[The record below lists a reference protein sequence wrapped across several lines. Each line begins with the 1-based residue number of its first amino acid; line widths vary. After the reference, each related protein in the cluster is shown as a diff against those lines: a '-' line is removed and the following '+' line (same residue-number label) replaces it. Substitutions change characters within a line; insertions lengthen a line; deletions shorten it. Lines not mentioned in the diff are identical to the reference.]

1 MNKLT
6 LNNIAKVLVEKNG
19 LEPKEAMT
27 FTAAMFDLIHD
38 RLNEEGIVKVKGLGT
53 FKMIR
58 VEARESINVRTGERV
73 LIDSHAKIT
82 FTPDAVMKELVNK
95 PFSQFETVVLNDDVE
110 FTDMKSEET
119 TDETNNS
126 EQSETLVD
134 VVSEG
139 GTPEPAPVVAPEP
152 APVVAPEPVAEP
164 TPVVAPEPV
173 AEVAPEPV
181 AEVAPEPV
189 AVVAPEPVAEVAPEP
204 VAEVAPEPVA
214 VVAPE
219 PVAEI
224 APEPAPVVAPEPVAE
239 VAPEPT
245 PVVAPEQTR
254 EVPEPTVPS
263 ADEES
268 EEKTSAVQTCYE
280 EDEEE
285 SHWLRNIGWAFLVLV
300 LMAASAVGGYL
311 YGVGQIPSQTAMADT
326 VSAVKVNPVVTDTLV
341 NDSLKADSVAVKTEA
356 KHEDKAA
363 SEQQPQEKTSQ
374 NPHDKYAEMD
384 ARVRTGAYKITG
396 LDREVKVRAGDNLKR
411 IARRELGSDD
421 VVCYI
426 EVFNKMNASAELKEG
441 QTIKIPALKL
451 KKKKQRDD

>member
-27 FTAAMFDLIHD
+27 FTTAMFDLIHD

-126 EQSETLVD
+126 EQSESLVD

-139 GTPEPAPVVAPEP
+139 GTPEPAPVVVPEPVAEVAPEP
-152 APVVAPEPVAEP
+152 APVVAPEPVAEVAP
-164 TPVVAPEPV
+164 EVAPEPAPVVVPEPVAEPVAEPAPVVAPEPV
-173 AEVAPEPV
+173 AEPV
-181 AEVAPEPV
+181 A
-189 AVVAPEPVAEVAPEP
+189 
-204 VAEVAPEPVA
+204 
-214 VVAPE
+214 
-219 PVAEI
+219 
-224 APEPAPVVAPEPVAE
+224 EPAPVVAPEPVAE

-245 PVVAPEQTR
+245 PVVAPEPTR
-254 EVPEPTVPS
+254 EVPEPTAPS

-268 EEKTSAVQTCYE
+268 EENTSAVQTCYE

-374 NPHDKYAEMD
+374 NLHDKYAEMD

-421 VVCYI
+421 MVCYI

>member
-19 LEPKEAMT
+19 LEPKEAMM
-27 FTAAMFDLIHD
+27 FTTAMFDLIHD

-126 EQSETLVD
+126 EQSESLVD

-139 GTPEPAPVVAPEP
+139 GTPEPAPEPAPEPVAEVAPEPAPEVAPEQVAEVAPEP

-164 TPVVAPEPV
+164 T
-173 AEVAPEPV
+173 
-181 AEVAPEPV
+181 
-189 AVVAPEPVAEVAPEP
+189 
-204 VAEVAPEPVA
+204 
-214 VVAPE
+214 
-219 PVAEI
+219 
-224 APEPAPVVAPEPVAE
+224 PEPAPVVAPEPVAE

-245 PVVAPEQTR
+245 PVVAPEPTR

-268 EEKTSAVQTCYE
+268 EENTSAVQTCYE

-285 SHWLRNIGWAFLVLV
+285 SHWHRNIGWAFLVLV

-374 NPHDKYAEMD
+374 DLHDKYAEMD

-421 VVCYI
+421 MVCYI

>member
-19 LEPKEAMT
+19 LEPKEAMM
-27 FTAAMFDLIHD
+27 FTTAMFDLIHD

-126 EQSETLVD
+126 EQSESLVD

-139 GTPEPAPVVAPEP
+139 GTPEPAPEP
-152 APVVAPEPVAEP
+152 APEPVAEP
-164 TPVVAPEPV
+164 TPEPAPLVASEPV
-173 AEVAPEPV
+173 AEVAPEP
-181 AEVAPEPV
+181 APE
-189 AVVAPEPVAEVAPEP
+189 
-204 VAEVAPEPVA
+204 
-214 VVAPE
+214 
-219 PVAEI
+219 
-224 APEPAPVVAPEPVAE
+224 VAPEPVAE

-245 PVVAPEQTR
+245 PVVAPEPTR

-268 EEKTSAVQTCYE
+268 EENTSAVQTCYE

-285 SHWLRNIGWAFLVLV
+285 SHWHRNIGWAFLVLV

-363 SEQQPQEKTSQ
+363 SEEQPQEKTSQ
-374 NPHDKYAEMD
+374 NLHDKYAEMD

-421 VVCYI
+421 MVCYI

>member
-19 LEPKEAMT
+19 MEPKEAMT
-27 FTAAMFDLIHD
+27 FTTAMFDLIHD

-126 EQSETLVD
+126 EQSESLVD

-152 APVVAPEPVAEP
+152 APVVAPEPVAE
-164 TPVVAPEPV
+164 
-173 AEVAPEPV
+173 
-181 AEVAPEPV
+181 VAPEPV

-204 VAEVAPEPVA
+204 VA
-214 VVAPE
+214 VV
-219 PVAEI
+219 

-239 VAPEPT
+239 VAPETT

-356 KHEDKAA
+356 KHEEKAA

-374 NPHDKYAEMD
+374 NLHDKYAEMD

-421 VVCYI
+421 MVCYI

>member
-27 FTAAMFDLIHD
+27 FTTAMFDLIHD

-126 EQSETLVD
+126 EQSESLVD

-139 GTPEPAPVVAPEP
+139 GTPEPAPEP
-152 APVVAPEPVAEP
+152 
-164 TPVVAPEPV
+164 APEPV
-173 AEVAPEPV
+173 AEVAPEP
-181 AEVAPEPV
+181 APE
-189 AVVAPEPVAEVAPEP
+189 
-204 VAEVAPEPVA
+204 
-214 VVAPE
+214 
-219 PVAEI
+219 
-224 APEPAPVVAPEPVAE
+224 VAPEPVAE

-245 PVVAPEQTR
+245 PVVAPEPTR

-268 EEKTSAVQTCYE
+268 EENTSAVQTCYE

-285 SHWLRNIGWAFLVLV
+285 SHWHRNIGWAFLVLV

-363 SEQQPQEKTSQ
+363 SEEQPQEKTSQ
-374 NPHDKYAEMD
+374 NLHDKYAEMD

-421 VVCYI
+421 MVCYI

>member
-19 LEPKEAMT
+19 LEPKEAMM
-27 FTAAMFDLIHD
+27 FTTAMFDLIHD

-126 EQSETLVD
+126 EQSESLVD

-139 GTPEPAPVVAPEP
+139 GTPEPAPEP
-152 APVVAPEPVAEP
+152 
-164 TPVVAPEPV
+164 APEPV
-173 AEVAPEPV
+173 AEVVPEPAPEPV
-181 AEVAPEPV
+181 AEVV
-189 AVVAPEPVAEVAPEP
+189 
-204 VAEVAPEPVA
+204 
-214 VVAPE
+214 
-219 PVAEI
+219 
-224 APEPAPVVAPEPVAE
+224 PEPAPVVAPEPVAE

-245 PVVAPEQTR
+245 PVVAPEPTR

-268 EEKTSAVQTCYE
+268 EENTSAVQTCYE

-363 SEQQPQEKTSQ
+363 SEEQPQEKTSQ
-374 NPHDKYAEMD
+374 NLHDKYAEMD

-421 VVCYI
+421 MVCYI

>member
-27 FTAAMFDLIHD
+27 FTTAMFDLIHD
-38 RLNEEGIVKVKGLGT
+38 RLNEDGIVKVKGLGT

-126 EQSETLVD
+126 EQSESLVD

-139 GTPEPAPVVAPEP
+139 GTPEPAPEP
-152 APVVAPEPVAEP
+152 APEPVAEP
-164 TPVVAPEPV
+164 T
-173 AEVAPEPV
+173 
-181 AEVAPEPV
+181 
-189 AVVAPEPVAEVAPEP
+189 
-204 VAEVAPEPVA
+204 
-214 VVAPE
+214 
-219 PVAEI
+219 
-224 APEPAPVVAPEPVAE
+224 PEPAPVVAPEPVAE

-245 PVVAPEQTR
+245 PVVAPEPTR

-268 EEKTSAVQTCYE
+268 EENTSAVQTCYE

-285 SHWLRNIGWAFLVLV
+285 SHWHRNIGWAFLVLV

-374 NPHDKYAEMD
+374 NLHDKYAEMD

-421 VVCYI
+421 MVCYI

>member
-27 FTAAMFDLIHD
+27 FTTAMFDLIHD

-126 EQSETLVD
+126 EQSESLVD

-152 APVVAPEPVAEP
+152 
-164 TPVVAPEPV
+164 V
-173 AEVAPEPV
+173 AEV
-181 AEVAPEPV
+181 
-189 AVVAPEPVAEVAPEP
+189 
-204 VAEVAPEPVA
+204 
-214 VVAPE
+214 
-219 PVAEI
+219 

-245 PVVAPEQTR
+245 PVVAPEPVAEVAPEVAPEPAPVVAPEPVAEPVAEVAPEPTPVVAPEPTR
-254 EVPEPTVPS
+254 EVPEPTAPS

-268 EEKTSAVQTCYE
+268 EENTSAVQTCYE

-374 NPHDKYAEMD
+374 NLHDKYAEMD

-421 VVCYI
+421 MVCYI

>member
-19 LEPKEAMT
+19 LEPKEAMM
-27 FTAAMFDLIHD
+27 FTTAMFDLIHD

-126 EQSETLVD
+126 EQSESLVD

-139 GTPEPAPVVAPEP
+139 GTPEPAPEP
-152 APVVAPEPVAEP
+152 
-164 TPVVAPEPV
+164 APEPV
-173 AEVAPEPV
+173 AEV
-181 AEVAPEPV
+181 
-189 AVVAPEPVAEVAPEP
+189 
-204 VAEVAPEPVA
+204 
-214 VVAPE
+214 
-219 PVAEI
+219 

-239 VAPEPT
+239 VAPEPA
-245 PVVAPEQTR
+245 PVVAPEPTR

-268 EEKTSAVQTCYE
+268 EENTSAVQTCYE

-285 SHWLRNIGWAFLVLV
+285 SHWHRNIGWAFLVLV
-300 LMAASAVGGYL
+300 LMAASALGGYL

-374 NPHDKYAEMD
+374 NLHDKYAEMD

-421 VVCYI
+421 MVCYI

>member
-27 FTAAMFDLIHD
+27 FTVAMFDLIHD

-126 EQSETLVD
+126 EQSESLVD

-139 GTPEPAPVVAPEP
+139 GTPEPAPVVVPDPVAEV

-164 TPVVAPEPV
+164 APEP
-173 AEVAPEPV
+173 APV
-181 AEVAPEPV
+181 VAPEPV

-204 VAEVAPEPVA
+204 VAEPVA
-214 VVAPE
+214 
-219 PVAEI
+219 
-224 APEPAPVVAPEPVAE
+224 EPAPVVAPEPVAE

-245 PVVAPEQTR
+245 PVVAPEPTR
-254 EVPEPTVPS
+254 EVPEPTAPS

-268 EEKTSAVQTCYE
+268 EENTSAVQTCYE

-285 SHWLRNIGWAFLVLV
+285 SQWLRNIGWAFLVLV

-374 NPHDKYAEMD
+374 NLHDKYAEMD

-421 VVCYI
+421 MVCYI

>member
-19 LEPKEAMT
+19 LEPKEAMM
-27 FTAAMFDLIHD
+27 FTTAMFDLIHD

-126 EQSETLVD
+126 EQSESLVD

-139 GTPEPAPVVAPEP
+139 GTPEPAPEPTPEPVAEVAPEP

-164 TPVVAPEPV
+164 T
-173 AEVAPEPV
+173 
-181 AEVAPEPV
+181 
-189 AVVAPEPVAEVAPEP
+189 
-204 VAEVAPEPVA
+204 
-214 VVAPE
+214 
-219 PVAEI
+219 
-224 APEPAPVVAPEPVAE
+224 PEPAPVVAPEPVAE

-245 PVVAPEQTR
+245 PVVAPEPTR

-268 EEKTSAVQTCYE
+268 EENTSAVQTCYE

-285 SHWLRNIGWAFLVLV
+285 SHWHRNIGWAFLVLV

-363 SEQQPQEKTSQ
+363 SEEQPQEKTSQ
-374 NPHDKYAEMD
+374 NLHDKYAEMD

-421 VVCYI
+421 MVCYI

>member
-19 LEPKEAMT
+19 LEPKEAMM
-27 FTAAMFDLIHD
+27 FTTAMFDLIHD

-126 EQSETLVD
+126 EQSESLVD

-139 GTPEPAPVVAPEP
+139 GTPEPAPEPAPEPVAEVAPEP
-152 APVVAPEPVAEP
+152 AP
-164 TPVVAPEPV
+164 
-173 AEVAPEPV
+173 EVAPEPV
-181 AEVAPEPV
+181 AEVAPEP
-189 AVVAPEPVAEVAPEP
+189 
-204 VAEVAPEPVA
+204 
-214 VVAPE
+214 
-219 PVAEI
+219 
-224 APEPAPVVAPEPVAE
+224 APV

-245 PVVAPEQTR
+245 PVVAPEPTR

-268 EEKTSAVQTCYE
+268 EENTSAVQTCYE

-285 SHWLRNIGWAFLVLV
+285 SHWHRNIGWAFLVLV

-363 SEQQPQEKTSQ
+363 SEEQPQEKTSQ
-374 NPHDKYAEMD
+374 NLHDKYAEMD

-421 VVCYI
+421 MVCYI

>member
-19 LEPKEAMT
+19 LEPKEAMM
-27 FTAAMFDLIHD
+27 FTTAMFDLIHD

-126 EQSETLVD
+126 EQSESLVD

-139 GTPEPAPVVAPEP
+139 GTPEPAPEPVAEVAPEP
-152 APVVAPEPVAEP
+152 AP
-164 TPVVAPEPV
+164 
-173 AEVAPEPV
+173 EVAPEPV
-181 AEVAPEPV
+181 AEVAPEP
-189 AVVAPEPVAEVAPEP
+189 APIVAPEP
-204 VAEVAPEPVA
+204 
-214 VVAPE
+214 
-219 PVAEI
+219 
-224 APEPAPVVAPEPVAE
+224 
-239 VAPEPT
+239 
-245 PVVAPEQTR
+245 TR

-268 EEKTSAVQTCYE
+268 EENTSAVQTCYE

-285 SHWLRNIGWAFLVLV
+285 SHWHRNIGWAFLVLV

-374 NPHDKYAEMD
+374 NLHDKYAEMD

-421 VVCYI
+421 MVCYI

>member
-19 LEPKEAMT
+19 LEPKEAMM
-27 FTAAMFDLIHD
+27 FTTAMFDLIHD

-126 EQSETLVD
+126 EQSESLVD

-152 APVVAPEPVAEP
+152 VAEVAPEPTPEVAPEPVAEP
-164 TPVVAPEPV
+164 TPVVAPEPT
-173 AEVAPEPV
+173 
-181 AEVAPEPV
+181 
-189 AVVAPEPVAEVAPEP
+189 
-204 VAEVAPEPVA
+204 
-214 VVAPE
+214 
-219 PVAEI
+219 
-224 APEPAPVVAPEPVAE
+224 PVVAPEP
-239 VAPEPT
+239 
-245 PVVAPEQTR
+245 TR

-268 EEKTSAVQTCYE
+268 EENTSSVQTCYE

-285 SHWLRNIGWAFLVLV
+285 SHWHRNIGWAFLVLV

-363 SEQQPQEKTSQ
+363 SEEQPQEKTSQ
-374 NPHDKYAEMD
+374 NLHDKYAEMD

-421 VVCYI
+421 MVCYI

>member
-27 FTAAMFDLIHD
+27 FTTAMFDLIHD

-126 EQSETLVD
+126 EQSESLVD

-139 GTPEPAPVVAPEP
+139 GTPEPAPVV
-152 APVVAPEPVAEP
+152 VPEPVAEP

-173 AEVAPEPV
+173 A
-181 AEVAPEPV
+181 
-189 AVVAPEPVAEVAPEP
+189 
-204 VAEVAPEPVA
+204 
-214 VVAPE
+214 
-219 PVAEI
+219 
-224 APEPAPVVAPEPVAE
+224 VVAPEPVAE

-254 EVPEPTVPS
+254 EVPEPTAPS

-374 NPHDKYAEMD
+374 NLHDKYAEMD

-421 VVCYI
+421 MVCYI

>member
-19 LEPKEAMT
+19 LEPKEAMM
-27 FTAAMFDLIHD
+27 FTTAMFDLIHD

-126 EQSETLVD
+126 EQSESLVD

-139 GTPEPAPVVAPEP
+139 ATPEPAPEPAPEPVAEPTPEPAPVVAPEP
-152 APVVAPEPVAEP
+152 
-164 TPVVAPEPV
+164 
-173 AEVAPEPV
+173 
-181 AEVAPEPV
+181 
-189 AVVAPEPVAEVAPEP
+189 
-204 VAEVAPEPVA
+204 
-214 VVAPE
+214 
-219 PVAEI
+219 
-224 APEPAPVVAPEPVAE
+224 
-239 VAPEPT
+239 
-245 PVVAPEQTR
+245 TR

-268 EEKTSAVQTCYE
+268 EENTSAVQTCYE

-285 SHWLRNIGWAFLVLV
+285 SHWHRNIGWAFLVLV

-363 SEQQPQEKTSQ
+363 SEEQPQEKTSQ
-374 NPHDKYAEMD
+374 NLHDKYAEMD

-421 VVCYI
+421 MVCYI

>member
-19 LEPKEAMT
+19 LEPKEAMM
-27 FTAAMFDLIHD
+27 FTTAMFDLIHD
-38 RLNEEGIVKVKGLGT
+38 RLNEDGIVKVKGLGT

-126 EQSETLVD
+126 EQSESLVD

-139 GTPEPAPVVAPEP
+139 ETPEPAPEP
-152 APVVAPEPVAEP
+152 APEPVAEP
-164 TPVVAPEPV
+164 T
-173 AEVAPEPV
+173 
-181 AEVAPEPV
+181 
-189 AVVAPEPVAEVAPEP
+189 
-204 VAEVAPEPVA
+204 
-214 VVAPE
+214 
-219 PVAEI
+219 
-224 APEPAPVVAPEPVAE
+224 PEPAPVVAPEPVAE

-245 PVVAPEQTR
+245 PVVAPEPTR

-268 EEKTSAVQTCYE
+268 EENTSAVQTCYE

-285 SHWLRNIGWAFLVLV
+285 SHWHRNIGWAFLVLV

-363 SEQQPQEKTSQ
+363 SEEQPQEKTSQ
-374 NPHDKYAEMD
+374 NLHDKYAEMD

-396 LDREVKVRAGDNLKR
+396 LDREVNVRAGDNLKR

-421 VVCYI
+421 MVCYI

>member
-19 LEPKEAMT
+19 LEPKEAMM
-27 FTAAMFDLIHD
+27 FTTAMFDLIHD

-126 EQSETLVD
+126 EQSESLVD

-139 GTPEPAPVVAPEP
+139 GTPEPAPEP
-152 APVVAPEPVAEP
+152 APEPVAEP
-164 TPVVAPEPV
+164 
-173 AEVAPEPV
+173 
-181 AEVAPEPV
+181 
-189 AVVAPEPVAEVAPEP
+189 
-204 VAEVAPEPVA
+204 
-214 VVAPE
+214 
-219 PVAEI
+219 

-245 PVVAPEQTR
+245 PIVAPEPTR

-268 EEKTSAVQTCYE
+268 EENTSAVQTCYE

-285 SHWLRNIGWAFLVLV
+285 SHWHRNIGWAFLVLV

-363 SEQQPQEKTSQ
+363 SEEQPQEKTSQ
-374 NPHDKYAEMD
+374 NLHDKYAEMD

-421 VVCYI
+421 MVCYI

>member
-27 FTAAMFDLIHD
+27 FTTAMFDLIHD

-134 VVSEG
+134 VVRDEENPEL
-139 GTPEPAPVVAPEP
+139 TPVVEDASEPAPVVEVAPEPVVEVATEPTPVVAPEPVDEAAPEVAPEP

-164 TPVVAPEPV
+164 VA
-173 AEVAPEPV
+173 
-181 AEVAPEPV
+181 
-189 AVVAPEPVAEVAPEP
+189 
-204 VAEVAPEPVA
+204 
-214 VVAPE
+214 
-219 PVAEI
+219 
-224 APEPAPVVAPEPVAE
+224 EPAPVVAPEPVAE

-245 PVVAPEQTR
+245 PVVAPEPTR
-254 EVPEPTVPS
+254 EVPEPTAPS

-268 EEKTSAVQTCYE
+268 EENTSAVQTCYE

-356 KHEDKAA
+356 KHEEKAA

-374 NPHDKYAEMD
+374 NLHDKYAEMD

-421 VVCYI
+421 MVCYI

>member
-27 FTAAMFDLIHD
+27 FTTAMFDLIHD

-126 EQSETLVD
+126 EQSESLVD

-139 GTPEPAPVVAPEP
+139 GTPEP

-181 AEVAPEPV
+181 AEVAPEP
-189 AVVAPEPVAEVAPEP
+189 APEPTPVVAPEPVAEVAPEP
-204 VAEVAPEPVA
+204 VAEVAPEP
-214 VVAPE
+214 
-219 PVAEI
+219 
-224 APEPAPVVAPEPVAE
+224 
-239 VAPEPT
+239 APEPT
-245 PVVAPEQTR
+245 PVVAPEPTR
-254 EVPEPTVPS
+254 EVPEPTAPS

-280 EDEEE
+280 EDEAE

-356 KHEDKAA
+356 KHEEKAA

-374 NPHDKYAEMD
+374 NLHDKYAEMD

-421 VVCYI
+421 MVCYI

>member
-19 LEPKEAMT
+19 LEPKEAMM
-27 FTAAMFDLIHD
+27 FTTAMFDLIHD

-126 EQSETLVD
+126 EQSESLVD

-139 GTPEPAPVVAPEP
+139 GTPEPAPEP
-152 APVVAPEPVAEP
+152 APEPVAEP
-164 TPVVAPEPV
+164 T
-173 AEVAPEPV
+173 
-181 AEVAPEPV
+181 
-189 AVVAPEPVAEVAPEP
+189 
-204 VAEVAPEPVA
+204 
-214 VVAPE
+214 
-219 PVAEI
+219 
-224 APEPAPVVAPEPVAE
+224 PEPAPVVAPEPVAE

-245 PVVAPEQTR
+245 PVVAPEPTR

-268 EEKTSAVQTCYE
+268 EENTSAVQTCYE

-285 SHWLRNIGWAFLVLV
+285 SHWHRNIGWAFLVLV

-363 SEQQPQEKTSQ
+363 SEEQPQEKTSQ
-374 NPHDKYAEMD
+374 NLYDKYAEMD

-396 LDREVKVRAGDNLKR
+396 QDREVKVRAGDNLKR

-421 VVCYI
+421 MVCYI

>member
-19 LEPKEAMT
+19 LEPKEAMM
-27 FTAAMFDLIHD
+27 FTTAMFDLIHD

-126 EQSETLVD
+126 EQSESLVD

-139 GTPEPAPVVAPEP
+139 GTPEPAPEP
-152 APVVAPEPVAEP
+152 APEPVAEP
-164 TPVVAPEPV
+164 T
-173 AEVAPEPV
+173 
-181 AEVAPEPV
+181 
-189 AVVAPEPVAEVAPEP
+189 
-204 VAEVAPEPVA
+204 
-214 VVAPE
+214 
-219 PVAEI
+219 
-224 APEPAPVVAPEPVAE
+224 PEPAPVVAPEPVAE

-245 PVVAPEQTR
+245 PVVAPEPTR

-268 EEKTSAVQTCYE
+268 EENTSAVQTCYE

-285 SHWLRNIGWAFLVLV
+285 SHWHRNIGWAFLVLV

-326 VSAVKVNPVVTDTLV
+326 VSAVKVNSVVTDTLV

-363 SEQQPQEKTSQ
+363 SEEQPQEKTSQ
-374 NPHDKYAEMD
+374 NLHDKYAEMD

-421 VVCYI
+421 MVCYI

>member
-19 LEPKEAMT
+19 LEPKEAMM
-27 FTAAMFDLIHD
+27 FTTAMFDLIHD

-126 EQSETLVD
+126 EQSESLVD

-139 GTPEPAPVVAPEP
+139 GTPEPAPEP
-152 APVVAPEPVAEP
+152 APEPVVEVAPEP

-173 AEVAPEPV
+173 AEVAPEP
-181 AEVAPEPV
+181 APGG
-189 AVVAPEPVAEVAPEP
+189 APEPVAEPT
-204 VAEVAPEPVA
+204 
-214 VVAPE
+214 
-219 PVAEI
+219 
-224 APEPAPVVAPEPVAE
+224 PEPAPVVAPEPVAE
-239 VAPEPT
+239 VAPEPA
-245 PVVAPEQTR
+245 PVVAPEPTR

-268 EEKTSAVQTCYE
+268 EENTSAVQTCYE

-285 SHWLRNIGWAFLVLV
+285 SHWHRNIGWAFLVLV

-374 NPHDKYAEMD
+374 NLHDKYAEMD

-421 VVCYI
+421 MVCYI

>member
-19 LEPKEAMT
+19 LEPKEAMM
-27 FTAAMFDLIHD
+27 FTTAMFDLIHD

-126 EQSETLVD
+126 EQSESLVD

-139 GTPEPAPVVAPEP
+139 GTPEPAPEP
-152 APVVAPEPVAEP
+152 APEPVAEP
-164 TPVVAPEPV
+164 T
-173 AEVAPEPV
+173 
-181 AEVAPEPV
+181 
-189 AVVAPEPVAEVAPEP
+189 
-204 VAEVAPEPVA
+204 
-214 VVAPE
+214 
-219 PVAEI
+219 
-224 APEPAPVVAPEPVAE
+224 PEPAPVVAPEPVAE

-245 PVVAPEQTR
+245 PVVAPEPTR

-268 EEKTSAVQTCYE
+268 EENTSAVQTCYE

-285 SHWLRNIGWAFLVLV
+285 SHWHRNIGWAFLVLV

-374 NPHDKYAEMD
+374 NLHDKYAEMD

-421 VVCYI
+421 MVCYI

-451 KKKKQRDD
+451 KKKKQRND

>member
-19 LEPKEAMT
+19 LEPKEAMM
-27 FTAAMFDLIHD
+27 FTTAMFDLIHD

-119 TDETNNS
+119 TDEINNS
-126 EQSETLVD
+126 EQSESLVD

-139 GTPEPAPVVAPEP
+139 GTPEPAPVV
-152 APVVAPEPVAEP
+152 VPEPVAEP
-164 TPVVAPEPV
+164 VA
-173 AEVAPEPV
+173 
-181 AEVAPEPV
+181 
-189 AVVAPEPVAEVAPEP
+189 
-204 VAEVAPEPVA
+204 
-214 VVAPE
+214 
-219 PVAEI
+219 
-224 APEPAPVVAPEPVAE
+224 EPAPVVAPEPVAE

-245 PVVAPEQTR
+245 PVVAPEPVAEVAPEVAPEPAPVVAPEPVAEPVAEPAPVVAPEPVAEVAPEPTPVVAPEPTR
-254 EVPEPTVPS
+254 EVPEPTAPS

-268 EEKTSAVQTCYE
+268 EENTSAVQTCYE

-374 NPHDKYAEMD
+374 NLHDKYAEMD

-421 VVCYI
+421 MVCYI

>member
-27 FTAAMFDLIHD
+27 FTTAMFDLIHD

-126 EQSETLVD
+126 EQSESLVD

-152 APVVAPEPVAEP
+152 VAEVAPEPAPVVAPEPVG
-164 TPVVAPEPV
+164 
-173 AEVAPEPV
+173 
-181 AEVAPEPV
+181 
-189 AVVAPEPVAEVAPEP
+189 
-204 VAEVAPEPVA
+204 EVAPEPVA

-224 APEPAPVVAPEPVAE
+224 APEPAPVVAPEPVAK

-356 KHEDKAA
+356 KHEEKAA

-374 NPHDKYAEMD
+374 NLHDKYAEMD

-421 VVCYI
+421 MVCYI

>member
-19 LEPKEAMT
+19 LEPKEAMM
-27 FTAAMFDLIHD
+27 FTTAMFDLIHD

-126 EQSETLVD
+126 EQSESLVD

-139 GTPEPAPVVAPEP
+139 ETPEPAPEPAPEPVAEVAPEP

-164 TPVVAPEPV
+164 T
-173 AEVAPEPV
+173 
-181 AEVAPEPV
+181 
-189 AVVAPEPVAEVAPEP
+189 
-204 VAEVAPEPVA
+204 
-214 VVAPE
+214 
-219 PVAEI
+219 
-224 APEPAPVVAPEPVAE
+224 PEPAPVVAPEPVAE

-245 PVVAPEQTR
+245 PVVAPEPTR

-268 EEKTSAVQTCYE
+268 EENTSAVQTCYE

-285 SHWLRNIGWAFLVLV
+285 SHWHRNIGWAFLVLV
-300 LMAASAVGGYL
+300 LMAVSAVGGYL

-326 VSAVKVNPVVTDTLV
+326 VSAIKVNPVVTDTLV
-341 NDSLKADSVAVKTEA
+341 NDSLKADSVAVKTEE

-363 SEQQPQEKTSQ
+363 SEEQPQEKTSQ
-374 NPHDKYAEMD
+374 NLHDKYAEMD

-421 VVCYI
+421 MVCYI

>member
-19 LEPKEAMT
+19 LEPKEAMM
-27 FTAAMFDLIHD
+27 FTTAMFDLIHD

-126 EQSETLVD
+126 EQSESLVD

-139 GTPEPAPVVAPEP
+139 GTPEPAPEP
-152 APVVAPEPVAEP
+152 APEPVAEP
-164 TPVVAPEPV
+164 T
-173 AEVAPEPV
+173 
-181 AEVAPEPV
+181 
-189 AVVAPEPVAEVAPEP
+189 
-204 VAEVAPEPVA
+204 
-214 VVAPE
+214 
-219 PVAEI
+219 
-224 APEPAPVVAPEPVAE
+224 PEPAPVVAPEPVAE

-245 PVVAPEQTR
+245 PVVAPEPTR

-268 EEKTSAVQTCYE
+268 EENTSAVQTCYE

-285 SHWLRNIGWAFLVLV
+285 SHWHRNIGWAFLVLV

-363 SEQQPQEKTSQ
+363 SEQQPQEETSQ
-374 NPHDKYAEMD
+374 NLHDKYAEMD

-421 VVCYI
+421 MVCYI

-451 KKKKQRDD
+451 KKKKQRDN

>member
-19 LEPKEAMT
+19 LEPKEAMM
-27 FTAAMFDLIHD
+27 FTTAMFDLIHD

-126 EQSETLVD
+126 EQSESLVD

-139 GTPEPAPVVAPEP
+139 GTPEPAPEPAPEPVVEVAPEP
-152 APVVAPEPVAEP
+152 AP
-164 TPVVAPEPV
+164 
-173 AEVAPEPV
+173 EVAPEPV
-181 AEVAPEPV
+181 AEVAPEP
-189 AVVAPEPVAEVAPEP
+189 
-204 VAEVAPEPVA
+204 
-214 VVAPE
+214 
-219 PVAEI
+219 
-224 APEPAPVVAPEPVAE
+224 APVVAPEP
-239 VAPEPT
+239 
-245 PVVAPEQTR
+245 TR

-268 EEKTSAVQTCYE
+268 EENTSAVQTCYE

-285 SHWLRNIGWAFLVLV
+285 SHWHRNIGWAFLVLV

-374 NPHDKYAEMD
+374 NLHDKYAEMD

-421 VVCYI
+421 MVCYI

>member
-19 LEPKEAMT
+19 LEPKEAMM
-27 FTAAMFDLIHD
+27 FTTAMFDLIHD

-126 EQSETLVD
+126 EQSESLVD

-139 GTPEPAPVVAPEP
+139 GTPEPAPEP
-152 APVVAPEPVAEP
+152 
-164 TPVVAPEPV
+164 APEPV
-173 AEVAPEPV
+173 AEV
-181 AEVAPEPV
+181 
-189 AVVAPEPVAEVAPEP
+189 
-204 VAEVAPEPVA
+204 
-214 VVAPE
+214 
-219 PVAEI
+219 

-245 PVVAPEQTR
+245 PVVAPEPTR

-268 EEKTSAVQTCYE
+268 EENTSAVQTCYD

-285 SHWLRNIGWAFLVLV
+285 SHWHRNIGWAFLVLV

-363 SEQQPQEKTSQ
+363 SEEQPQEKTSQ
-374 NPHDKYAEMD
+374 NLHDKYAEMD

-421 VVCYI
+421 MVCYI

>member
-19 LEPKEAMT
+19 LEPKEAMM
-27 FTAAMFDLIHD
+27 FTTAMFDLIHD

-126 EQSETLVD
+126 EQSESLVD

-139 GTPEPAPVVAPEP
+139 GTPEPAPEPVAEVAPEP
-152 APVVAPEPVAEP
+152 APEVAPEPVAEP
-164 TPVVAPEPV
+164 TP
-173 AEVAPEPV
+173 
-181 AEVAPEPV
+181 
-189 AVVAPEPVAEVAPEP
+189 
-204 VAEVAPEPVA
+204 
-214 VVAPE
+214 
-219 PVAEI
+219 
-224 APEPAPVVAPEPVAE
+224 
-239 VAPEPT
+239 EPT
-245 PVVAPEQTR
+245 PVVAPEPTR

-268 EEKTSAVQTCYE
+268 EENTSAVQTCYE

-285 SHWLRNIGWAFLVLV
+285 SHWHRNIGWAFLVLV

-374 NPHDKYAEMD
+374 NLHDKYAEMD

-421 VVCYI
+421 MVCYI

>member
-19 LEPKEAMT
+19 LEPKEAMM
-27 FTAAMFDLIHD
+27 FTTAMFDLIHD

-126 EQSETLVD
+126 EQSESLVD

-139 GTPEPAPVVAPEP
+139 GTPEPAPEPAPGPVAEPTPEP

-164 TPVVAPEPV
+164 TP
-173 AEVAPEPV
+173 
-181 AEVAPEPV
+181 
-189 AVVAPEPVAEVAPEP
+189 
-204 VAEVAPEPVA
+204 
-214 VVAPE
+214 
-219 PVAEI
+219 
-224 APEPAPVVAPEPVAE
+224 EPAPVVAPEP
-239 VAPEPT
+239 
-245 PVVAPEQTR
+245 TR

-268 EEKTSAVQTCYE
+268 EENTSAVQTCYE

-285 SHWLRNIGWAFLVLV
+285 SHWHRNIGWAFLVLV

-356 KHEDKAA
+356 KHEDKVA

-374 NPHDKYAEMD
+374 DLHDKYAEMD

-421 VVCYI
+421 MVCYI

>member
-19 LEPKEAMT
+19 LEPKEAMM
-27 FTAAMFDLIHD
+27 FTTAMFDLIHD

-126 EQSETLVD
+126 EQSESLVD

-139 GTPEPAPVVAPEP
+139 GTPEPAPEP
-152 APVVAPEPVAEP
+152 APEPVAEP
-164 TPVVAPEPV
+164 TP
-173 AEVAPEPV
+173 
-181 AEVAPEPV
+181 
-189 AVVAPEPVAEVAPEP
+189 
-204 VAEVAPEPVA
+204 
-214 VVAPE
+214 
-219 PVAEI
+219 
-224 APEPAPVVAPEPVAE
+224 EPAPVVAPDPVAE

-245 PVVAPEQTR
+245 PVVAPEPTR

-268 EEKTSAVQTCYE
+268 EENTSAVQTCYE

-285 SHWLRNIGWAFLVLV
+285 SHWHRNIGWAFLVLV

-374 NPHDKYAEMD
+374 NLHDKYAEMD

-421 VVCYI
+421 IVCYI

>member
-164 TPVVAPEPV
+164 TP
-173 AEVAPEPV
+173 
-181 AEVAPEPV
+181 
-189 AVVAPEPVAEVAPEP
+189 VVAPEPVAEVAPEP

-421 VVCYI
+421 MVCYI

>member
-19 LEPKEAMT
+19 LEPKEAMM
-27 FTAAMFDLIHD
+27 FTTAMFDLIHD

-126 EQSETLVD
+126 EQSESLVD

-139 GTPEPAPVVAPEP
+139 GTPEPAPEP
-152 APVVAPEPVAEP
+152 
-164 TPVVAPEPV
+164 APEPV
-173 AEVAPEPV
+173 AEV
-181 AEVAPEPV
+181 
-189 AVVAPEPVAEVAPEP
+189 
-204 VAEVAPEPVA
+204 
-214 VVAPE
+214 
-219 PVAEI
+219 

-239 VAPEPT
+239 VAPGPT
-245 PVVAPEQTR
+245 PVVAPEPTR

-268 EEKTSAVQTCYE
+268 EENTSAVQTCYE

-285 SHWLRNIGWAFLVLV
+285 SHWHRNIGWAFLVLV

-363 SEQQPQEKTSQ
+363 SEEQPQEKTSQ
-374 NPHDKYAEMD
+374 NLHDKYAEMD

-421 VVCYI
+421 MVCYI

>member
-19 LEPKEAMT
+19 LEPKEAMM
-27 FTAAMFDLIHD
+27 FTTAMFDLIHD
-38 RLNEEGIVKVKGLGT
+38 RLNEDGIVKVKGLGT

-126 EQSETLVD
+126 EQSESLVD

-139 GTPEPAPVVAPEP
+139 GTPEP
-152 APVVAPEPVAEP
+152 
-164 TPVVAPEPV
+164 
-173 AEVAPEPV
+173 
-181 AEVAPEPV
+181 
-189 AVVAPEPVAEVAPEP
+189 
-204 VAEVAPEPVA
+204 
-214 VVAPE
+214 
-219 PVAEI
+219 

-245 PVVAPEQTR
+245 PVVAPEPVAEVAPEPTPVVAPEPTR

-268 EEKTSAVQTCYE
+268 EENTSAVQTCYE

-285 SHWLRNIGWAFLVLV
+285 SHWHRNIGWAFLVLV

-363 SEQQPQEKTSQ
+363 SEEQPQEKTSQ
-374 NPHDKYAEMD
+374 NLHDKYAEMD

-421 VVCYI
+421 MVCYI

>member
-19 LEPKEAMT
+19 LEPKEAMM
-27 FTAAMFDLIHD
+27 FTTAMFDLIHD

-126 EQSETLVD
+126 EQSESLVD

-139 GTPEPAPVVAPEP
+139 GTPEPAP
-152 APVVAPEPVAEP
+152 
-164 TPVVAPEPV
+164 EPV
-173 AEVAPEPV
+173 AEV
-181 AEVAPEPV
+181 
-189 AVVAPEPVAEVAPEP
+189 
-204 VAEVAPEPVA
+204 
-214 VVAPE
+214 
-219 PVAEI
+219 

-239 VAPEPT
+239 VAPEPA
-245 PVVAPEQTR
+245 PVVAPEPVAEPTPEPAPVVAPEPTR

-268 EEKTSAVQTCYE
+268 EENTSAVQTCYE

-285 SHWLRNIGWAFLVLV
+285 SHWHRNIGWAFLVLV

-363 SEQQPQEKTSQ
+363 SEEQPQEKTSQ
-374 NPHDKYAEMD
+374 NLHDKYAEMD

-421 VVCYI
+421 MVCYI

>member
-19 LEPKEAMT
+19 LEPKEAMM
-27 FTAAMFDLIHD
+27 FTTAMFDLIHD

-126 EQSETLVD
+126 EQSESLVD

-139 GTPEPAPVVAPEP
+139 GTPEPAPEP
-152 APVVAPEPVAEP
+152 APEPVAEP
-164 TPVVAPEPV
+164 T
-173 AEVAPEPV
+173 
-181 AEVAPEPV
+181 
-189 AVVAPEPVAEVAPEP
+189 
-204 VAEVAPEPVA
+204 
-214 VVAPE
+214 
-219 PVAEI
+219 
-224 APEPAPVVAPEPVAE
+224 PEPAPVVAPEPVAE
-239 VAPEPT
+239 VATEPA
-245 PVVAPEQTR
+245 PVVAPEPTR

-268 EEKTSAVQTCYE
+268 EENTSAVQTCYE

-285 SHWLRNIGWAFLVLV
+285 SHWHRNIGWAFLVLV

-363 SEQQPQEKTSQ
+363 SEEQPQEKTSQ
-374 NPHDKYAEMD
+374 NLHDKYAEMD

-421 VVCYI
+421 MVCYI

>member
-27 FTAAMFDLIHD
+27 FTTAMFDLIHD

-126 EQSETLVD
+126 EQSESLVD

-152 APVVAPEPVAEP
+152 APVVAPEPVAE
-164 TPVVAPEPV
+164 VAPEPV
-173 AEVAPEPV
+173 A
-181 AEVAPEPV
+181 
-189 AVVAPEPVAEVAPEP
+189 
-204 VAEVAPEPVA
+204 
-214 VVAPE
+214 
-219 PVAEI
+219 
-224 APEPAPVVAPEPVAE
+224 VVAPEPVAE

-356 KHEDKAA
+356 KHEEKAA

-374 NPHDKYAEMD
+374 NLHDKYAEMD

-421 VVCYI
+421 MVCYI